1 MQNVRAGGVE
11 VTRVLIAV
19 NVIAWIGELASNGS
33 ANSVFVRGAL
43 NGPAIAIGHDY
54 WRLITGGF
62 LHYPT
67 LSLGLFHVGFNMYL
81 LWYLGNMLEPALGSV
96 RFTAIYFTSLLCGS
110 FGALLL
116 NFHATTVGA
125 SGAVFGL
132 MGAAFFELRAR
143 GIDPF
148 QAGIGWLIVINL
160 GLSFAL
166 SNISIGG
173 HIGGLI
179 GGSLAALALQYGD
192 RRRLRGAGLAACAAL
207 GVAAVAA
214 SIAFANSQSLV

>member
-1 MQNVRAGGVE
+1 
-11 VTRVLIAV
+11 
-19 NVIAWIGELASNGS
+19 
-33 ANSVFVRGAL
+33 
-43 NGPAIAIGHDY
+43 
-54 WRLITGGF
+54 
-62 LHYPT
+62 
-67 LSLGLFHVGFNMYL
+67 
-81 LWYLGNMLEPALGSV
+81 V
-96 RFTAIYFTSLLCGS
+96 RFAAIYFTSLLCGS

-143 GIDPF
+143 GVDPF

-160 GLSFAL
+160 GLSFTL

-179 GGSLAALALQYGD
+179 GGSLAAVALQLAD
-192 RRRLRGAGLAACAAL
+192 RQRSRLAGLAACGVLA
-207 GVAAVAA
+207 VAAVAA
-214 SIAFANSQSLV
+214 SIAFASSQTLA